1 MNSVITDWKD
11 ETKYIIVLLGKG
23 GSGKDTVMNMI
34 AKEYKNVQTVVS
46 HTTRPVRKG
55 EIEGKSYYFISDEK
69 FCEMN
74 KNKSFVETRHY
85 NVITDGQN
93 NQTQY
98 PKIIKNV
105 CSVLQRIKKKFF
117 GSMQGDSVWYY
128 GLAQEELE
136 NKLNKGHVIVVLD
149 LQGYKE
155 LRKYYYDH
163 EDLFKKT
170 RLVSFYIDIDE
181 EIRFKRYIQRDEIT
195 LANVKEGLRR
205 MEADDRDFQ
214 GVEECVHQ
222 HIKFKDDANM
232 DTSSEQIKNYIVKLL
247 ELEKEM

>member
-1 MNSVITDWKD
+1 MINDWKD
-11 ETKYIIVLLGKG
+11 KEKYIIVLLGKG

-46 HTTRPVRKG
+46 HTTRPMRKG

-85 NVITDGQN
+85 NVITDDSPQG
-93 NQTQY
+93 
-98 PKIIKNV
+98 
-105 CSVLQRIKKKFF
+105 CSVWF
-117 GSMQGDSVWYY
+117 Y

-205 MEADDRDFQ
+205 LEADDRDFQ
-214 GVEECVHQ
+214 GVEEYVHQ

-232 DTSSEQIKNYIVKLL
+232 DTSSEQIKNYIVEQL

>member
-1 MNSVITDWKD
+1 MNSVINDWKD
-11 ETKYIIVLLGKG
+11 KEKYIIVLLGKG

-34 AKEYKNVQTVVS
+34 AKECKNVQTVVS
-46 HTTRPVRKG
+46 HTTRPMRKG

-74 KNKSFVETRHY
+74 KNKAFVEMRHY
-85 NVITDGQN
+85 NVITDDS
-93 NQTQY
+93 
-98 PKIIKNV
+98 P
-105 CSVLQRIKKKFF
+105 
-117 GSMQGDSVWYY
+117 QGCGVWYY
-128 GLAQEELE
+128 GLAQKELE
-136 NKLNKGHVIVVLD
+136 NKLDKGHVIVVLD

-163 EDLFKKT
+163 EELFKKT

-205 MEADDRDFQ
+205 MEADDRDFY
-214 GVEECVHQ
+214 GVEKYVHQ

-232 DTSSEQIKNYIVKLL
+232 DTSSEQIKNYIVEQL

>member
-1 MNSVITDWKD
+1 MITDWKD
-11 ETKYIIVLLGKG
+11 EAKYIIVLLGKG

-34 AKEYKNVQTVVS
+34 AKECKNVQTVVS
-46 HTTRPVRKG
+46 HTTRPMRKG

-74 KNKSFVETRHY
+74 KNKAFVEMRHY
-85 NVITDGQN
+85 NVITDDS
-93 NQTQY
+93 
-98 PKIIKNV
+98 P
-105 CSVLQRIKKKFF
+105 
-117 GSMQGDSVWYY
+117 QGCGVWYY
-128 GLAQEELE
+128 GLAQKELE
-136 NKLNKGHVIVVLD
+136 NKLDKGHVIVVLD

-163 EDLFKKT
+163 EELFKKT

-205 MEADDRDFQ
+205 MEADDRDFY
-214 GVEECVHQ
+214 GVEKYVHQ

-232 DTSSEQIKNYIVKLL
+232 DTSSEQIKNYIVEQL

>member
-1 MNSVITDWKD
+1 MNSVINDWKD
-11 ETKYIIVLLGKG
+11 KEKYIIVLLGKG

-46 HTTRPVRKG
+46 HTTRPMRKG

-85 NVITDGQN
+85 NVITDDSPQG
-93 NQTQY
+93 
-98 PKIIKNV
+98 
-105 CSVLQRIKKKFF
+105 CSVWF
-117 GSMQGDSVWYY
+117 Y
-128 GLAQEELE
+128 GLAQEELVS
-136 NKLNKGHVIVVLD
+136 KLDKGHVIVVLD

-163 EDLFKKT
+163 EDFFKKT

-205 MEADDRDFQ
+205 MELSLI
-214 GVEECVHQ
+214 
-222 HIKFKDDANM
+222 HI
-232 DTSSEQIKNYIVKLL
+232 
-247 ELEKEM
+247 

>member
-1 MNSVITDWKD
+1 MITDWKD
-11 ETKYIIVLLGKG
+11 EAKYIIVLLGKG

-46 HTTRPVRKG
+46 HTTRPMRKG
-55 EIEGKSYYFISDEK
+55 EIEGKNYYFISDEK
-69 FCEMN
+69 FCE
-74 KNKSFVETRHY
+74 KSFVETRHY
-85 NVITDGQN
+85 NVITDDS
-93 NQTQY
+93 
-98 PKIIKNV
+98 P
-105 CSVLQRIKKKFF
+105 
-117 GSMQGDSVWYY
+117 QGCGVWYY

-136 NKLNKGHVIVVLD
+136 NKLDKGHVIVVLD

-163 EDLFKKT
+163 EELFKKT

-205 MEADDRDFQ
+205 LEADFY
-214 GVEECVHQ
+214 GVEKYVHQ

-232 DTSSEQIKNYIVKLL
+232 DTSSEQIKNYIVEQL

>member
-1 MNSVITDWKD
+1 MVNEWKD
-11 ETKYIIVLLGKG
+11 KEKYIIVLLGKG

-46 HTTRPVRKG
+46 HTTRPMRKG
-55 EIEGKSYYFISDEK
+55 EIEGKNYYFISDEK
-69 FCEMN
+69 FYEMN
-74 KNKSFVETRHY
+74 KNKLFVEKRHY
-85 NVITDGQN
+85 NVITDDSPQG
-93 NQTQY
+93 
-98 PKIIKNV
+98 
-105 CSVLQRIKKKFF
+105 CSVWF
-117 GSMQGDSVWYY
+117 Y

-136 NKLNKGHVIVVLD
+136 NKLDKGHVIVVLD

-205 MEADDRDFQ
+205 MEADDRDFY
-214 GVEECVHQ
+214 GVEKYVHQ
-222 HIKFKDDANM
+222 HIKFKDDADM
-232 DTSSEQIKNYIVKLL
+232 DTSSEQIKNYIVEQL

>member
-1 MNSVITDWKD
+1 MINDWKD
-11 ETKYIIVLLGKG
+11 KGKYIIVLLGKG

-34 AKEYKNVQTVVS
+34 AKEYKNVQTIVS
-46 HTTRPVRKG
+46 HTTRPMRKG

-85 NVITDGQN
+85 NVITDDSPQG
-93 NQTQY
+93 
-98 PKIIKNV
+98 
-105 CSVLQRIKKKFF
+105 CSVWF
-117 GSMQGDSVWYY
+117 Y
-128 GLAQEELE
+128 GLAQEELV
-136 NKLNKGHVIVVLD
+136 NKLDKGHVIVVLD

-163 EDLFKKT
+163 EDFFKKT

-205 MEADDRDFQ
+205 LEADDRDFQ
-214 GVEECVHQ
+214 GVEEYVHQ

-232 DTSSEQIKNYIVKLL
+232 DTSSEQIKNYIVEQL

>member
-1 MNSVITDWKD
+1 MNSVVNEWKD
-11 ETKYIIVLLGKG
+11 KEKYIIVLLGKG

-46 HTTRPVRKG
+46 HTTRPMRKG
-55 EIEGKSYYFISDEK
+55 EIEGKNYYFISDEK
-69 FCEMN
+69 FYEMN
-74 KNKSFVETRHY
+74 KNKLFVEKRHY
-85 NVITDGQN
+85 NVITDDSPQG
-93 NQTQY
+93 
-98 PKIIKNV
+98 
-105 CSVLQRIKKKFF
+105 CSVWF
-117 GSMQGDSVWYY
+117 Y

-136 NKLNKGHVIVVLD
+136 NKLDKGHVIVVLD

-205 MEADDRDFQ
+205 MEADDRDFY
-214 GVEECVHQ
+214 GVEEYVHQ
-222 HIKFKDDANM
+222 HIKFKDDADM
-232 DTSSEQIKNYIVKLL
+232 DTSSEQIKNYIVEQL